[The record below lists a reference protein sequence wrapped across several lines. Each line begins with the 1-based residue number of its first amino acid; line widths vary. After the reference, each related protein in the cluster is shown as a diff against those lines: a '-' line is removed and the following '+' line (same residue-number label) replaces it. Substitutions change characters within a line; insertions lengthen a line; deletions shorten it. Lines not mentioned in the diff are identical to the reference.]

1 LEGYGPLINL
11 SNSKV
16 PVDILCDK
24 FDAKDPF
31 FRSLCILSLNL
42 ILNKESKYKKKYKR
56 ENSENG
62 SNRKKKLKEREEPLI
77 SGHELLRLGAQ
88 YRLGAPND

>member
-1 LEGYGPLINL
+1 M
-11 SNSKV
+11 
-16 PVDILCDK
+16 DILCDK

-31 FRSLCILSLNL
+31 FRSFRILSLTL

-62 SNRKKKLKEREEPLI
+62 SNRKKK
-77 SGHELLRLGAQ
+77 S
-88 YRLGAPND
+88 

>member
-42 ILNKESKYKKKYKR
+42 ILNKESKYKKNTR
-56 ENSENG
+56 EKIVKTDQTV
-62 SNRKKKLKEREEPLI
+62 KK
-77 SGHELLRLGAQ
+77 S
-88 YRLGAPND
+88 